1 MHEDD
6 ERYQAGLRARAEV
19 LGRGRLEAT
28 LAAPASPTMQRW
40 QRYLT
45 EEGWGGVWCRPG
57 LDRKSRSLITVT
69 ALAMAGRDHE
79 LALHLQGAR
88 RNGWTQDELGEAL
101 IHLVAYAGYPAAVAA
116 FRLLDGAFAE
126 ELPV

>member
-1 MHEDD
+1 M
-6 ERYQAGLRARAEV
+6 
-19 LGRGRLEAT
+19 
-28 LAAPASPTMQRW
+28 
-40 QRYLT
+40 
-45 EEGWGGVWCRPG
+45 
-57 LDRKSRSLITVT
+57 VT